1 MGYYIYNKHKI
12 KKLCFILTLFIF
24 LPFSINAQQEKQ
36 IRGLYSTIQ
45 AELVFHHNT
54 YLQFLDP
61 QNQPVVIEGVEYSRN
76 QELNY
81 KFSIGWYDVS
91 NKYAVGL
98 GIGLSNN
105 STFSASAIPLFLEGR
120 YFIFDYENSPYIY
133 SSFGKAIPLFKDSRL
148 FIADPNNMIGYSV
161 SGMRGGFLAQV
172 GIGKKIKFF
181 KRLSAA
187 VRLTYDIKRYS
198 HDPNEKSYYKSD
210 DFSKF
215 DGVAF
220 TFGLFIK

>member
-1 MGYYIYNKHKI
+1 MKFH
-12 KKLCFILTLFIF
+12 FILIAFTVLS
-24 LPFSINAQQEKQ
+24 FSINAQQDKQ
-36 IRGLYSTIQ
+36 IKGIYSTVQ
-45 AELVFHHNT
+45 AEVVFHHNT
-54 YLQFLDP
+54 YSEFLV
-61 QNQPVVIEGVEYSRN
+61 NQYQVIINGGEDYSKN

-98 GIGLSNN
+98 GIGISNN
-105 STFSASAIPLFLEGR
+105 PTFSASAIPLFVEGR
-120 YFIFDYENSPYIY
+120 YFIFDYENSPYFY
-133 SSFGKAIPLFKDSRL
+133 ASFGKAIPLFKDSRL
-148 FIADPNNMIGYSV
+148 YIVDPSRVVYYVN
-161 SGMRGGFLAQV
+161 GMRGGFVSQV

-187 VRLTYDIKRYS
+187 IRLTYDIKRYS
-198 HDPNEKSYYKSD
+198 HDPNEKSFYKSS

-215 DGVAF
+215 DGIAF